1 MAARPA
7 HSDDGAYDAPRHGR
21 FRYGPWR
28 GGPDPLAPPYDV
40 RAAIDQIGSDVLSA
54 GSVRDSLR
62 ELMRRGLDGRHG
74 LDRLAE
80 RIRKLRAQAR
90 RRGDLAGTLDQVRAA
105 LDQAL
110 AAEREA
116 LAGAEDDGA
125 RLAEMELDTLPDD
138 VAGAVRGLDRYDWRS
153 AEARAAYEQIK
164 QMLRREVLDAQ
175 FAGLKQAL
183 EPSAAESGQQ
193 DWQRVKDMLA
203 DLNALLAAHA
213 RQEDTTDRFADFMSA
228 HGEFFPEQPET
239 VEELID
245 ALARRQ
251 AAAQRMMASLS
262 PEQREQL
269 GQLMSQALADADL
282 AAEMAQLA
290 DNLRALRPGLDRRSP
305 AGMRPGGEG
314 LGYSDAV
321 QAVAE
326 LADLEAL
333 AGQLSQS
340 DPGSTLDDVDVDM
353 LERHLGREGVADLEA
368 LRELESELERQGYLT
383 RGDDGLRLTPRA
395 VRRLGQTAL
404 RRVFAQLA
412 ASGHGDH
419 DDHRTGAADE
429 PTGLTRPWVFGD
441 ELPIDA
447 ARTVANALRRA
458 GAAGASGVLLEVEDF
473 EVTETERRTS
483 AAVALCVD
491 LSYSMVAEGRW
502 GPMKQTALA
511 LNHLIET
518 RFRQDA
524 LQVIGFNR
532 QARPLTPV
540 QLAEAE
546 PEWIQGT
553 NLQHAL
559 MLAARH
565 LRRHPDAEPVVLV
578 VTDGEPTAH
587 LTGDGQALFRYPTTS
602 ATLRATIA
610 QVDELSRYGATIN
623 TFMLGEDEGLTRFVD
638 AIARRAG
645 GRVFTPDLGRLGE
658 YVVADYLRVR
668 TGSAV
673 RTARSPSGPAGRATA
688 ERKAFRARPRTV
700 AGRVGVT
707 HSVGVSRARR
717 AACTRSARAM
727 PAGRRP
733 QSGLTGS
740 SHGQFHRQFHRQFPR
755 AIFHRYFLRISLNG

>member
-1 MAARPA
+1 MNPRP
-7 HSDDGAYDAPRHGR
+7 HRNV
-21 FRYGPWR
+21 RYGPWR
-28 GGPDPLAPPYDV
+28 GGPDPLAAPYDV
-40 RAAIDQIGSDVLSA
+40 RAAVDQIGADVLSA
-54 GSVRDSLR
+54 GNLRDSLR
-62 ELMRRGLDGRHG
+62 DLMRRGLDGRGG
-74 LDRLAE
+74 LDKLAE

-90 RRGDLAGTLDQVRAA
+90 RRGDLGGTLDQVRAA

-110 AAEREA
+110 ASEREA
-116 LAGAEDDGA
+116 LAGTEGDAARMAE
-125 RLAEMELDTLPDD
+125 LELDTLPDD
-138 VAGAVRGLDRYDWRS
+138 VAGAVRALDPYAWTSPEAKATYD
-153 AEARAAYEQIK
+153 AILD
-164 QMLRREVLDAQ
+164 MLRGEVLDAQ

-183 EPSAAESGQQ
+183 ESPDPEAMA
-193 DWQRVKDMLA
+193 RVKDMLA

-213 RQEDTTDRFADFMSA
+213 RQEDTTDAFADFMDR
-228 HGEFFPEQPET
+228 HGEFFPESPET

-269 GQLMSQALADADL
+269 GQLMSQALGDADL
-282 AAEMAQLA
+282 ASEMAQLS
-290 DNLRALRPGLDRRSP
+290 DNLRALRPGMDRESP
-305 AGMRPGGEG
+305 AGMRPGGES

-321 QAVAE
+321 EAVAE

-333 AGQLSQS
+333 ENQLSHGQ
-340 DPGSTLDDVDVDM
+340 PASTLDDVDVDL
-353 LERHLGREGVADLEA
+353 LEKRLGHEAVRDFEA
-368 LRELESELERQGYLT
+368 LRDLERELEQQGYVS

-404 RRVFAQLA
+404 KRVFDQLA
-412 ASGHGDH
+412 ATGHGNH
-419 DDHRTGAADE
+419 EDHRTGSADE

-447 ARTVANALRRA
+447 SRTVANALRRA
-458 GAAGASGVLLEVEDF
+458 GLGPSTGSRVGAVQLDVEDF

-491 LSYSMVAEGRW
+491 LSFSMVQDGRW

-532 QARPLTPV
+532 LARRLSPV

-546 PEWIQGT
+546 PEFVQGT

-559 MLAARH
+559 ILAARH

-587 LTGDGQALFRYPTTS
+587 LTGDGDAFFRWPSTHETV
-602 ATLRATIA
+602 RATIA

-623 TFMLGEDEGLTRFVD
+623 TFMLGDDDGLRRFVD

-645 GRVFTPDLGRLGE
+645 GRVFTPDIARLGE
-658 YVVADYLRVR
+658 YVVADYL
-668 TGSAV
+668 
-673 RTARSPSGPAGRATA
+673 TARR
-688 ERKAFRARPRTV
+688 
-700 AGRVGVT
+700 
-707 HSVGVSRARR
+707 
-717 AACTRSARAM
+717 
-727 PAGRRP
+727 GRR
-733 QSGLTGS
+733 
-740 SHGQFHRQFHRQFPR
+740 
-755 AIFHRYFLRISLNG
+755 